1 MEHIKI
7 TTTENNTDLS
17 KLKIFNFMP
26 MSEYWIGS
34 FLVLPY
40 VLKNMH
46 LVEYKNKKCLTWYE
60 KQQHH
65 HDLIVGEFKNIFG
78 WQKK

>member
-7 TTTENNTDLS
+7 TTKKNRTDLS

-26 MSEYWIGS
+26 MSEYWIGG
-34 FLVLPY
+34 FLVLPQ

-46 LVEYKNKKCLTWYE
+46 LVKYKNQRCLTWYE
-60 KQQHH
+60 KQKMH
-65 HDLIVGEFKNIFG
+65 HDQLMVEFKNIFG